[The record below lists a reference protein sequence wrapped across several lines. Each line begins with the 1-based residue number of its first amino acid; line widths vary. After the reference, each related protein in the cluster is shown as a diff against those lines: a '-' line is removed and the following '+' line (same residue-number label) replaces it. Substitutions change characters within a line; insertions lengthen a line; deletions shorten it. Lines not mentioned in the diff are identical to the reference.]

1 MGNRPYGRMRRTR
14 PMISIVTT
22 TMEQN
27 DELRDLHAARFAEM
41 AALREM
47 LVINGSNGN
56 HQFDTATAN
65 RMRDTVAEIL
75 RLQRAMSLSQE

>member
-1 MGNRPYGRMRRTR
+1 MLTA
-14 PMISIVTT
+14 VTSM
-22 TMEQN
+22 MELN
-27 DELRDLHAARFAEM
+27 EELRDLHAARFAEM

-47 LVINGSNGN
+47 LVMHGSAGN
-56 HQFDTATAN
+56 RHFDSATAD

>member
-1 MGNRPYGRMRRTR
+1 ML
-14 PMISIVTT
+14 PMIAAVTT
-22 TMEQN
+22 MMELH

-47 LVINGSNGN
+47 LVLHGSNEN
-56 HQFDTATAN
+56 HQFDTTTAD

>member
-1 MGNRPYGRMRRTR
+1 MR
-14 PMISIVTT
+14 PMITAVTT
-22 TMEQN
+22 MMN
-27 DELRDLHAARFAEM
+27 LHDELRDLHAARFAEM

-47 LVINGSNGN
+47 LVIHGSNGN